1 MPEATTTQ
9 VVDALAGNERLRV
22 FLQGNRIGSM
32 PARQSRRV
40 LLLEEVAQLFE
51 PGVRYVEWQVNHL
64 LGALFDDYVTLR
76 RYLVDEGLLDR
87 ADGEY
92 WRAGGSV
99 RS

>member
-1 MPEATTTQ
+1 MSEATIAQ

-22 FLQGNRIGSM
+22 FLRHGRIGSM

-40 LLLEEVAQLFE
+40 QLLEEVAQLFE
-51 PGVRYVEWQVNHL
+51 PGVRYLEWQVNHL
-64 LGALFDDYVTLR
+64 LGALFDDYVALR
-76 RYLVDEGLLDR
+76 RYLVDAGLLDR

-92 WRAGGSV
+92 WRAGGPV